1 MPVKNINKKVDVNSR
16 WLQKRGENF
25 RREQEAGKDIE
36 YAKRQKIAERIKS
49 AGIKLKNVYKAKLGE
64 DMRAFE
70 YKIVKIDRIS
80 GEVSLKN
87 ERATVRKVHVLDPL
101 FGKM

>member
-49 AGIKLKNVYKAKLGE
+49 ASIKLKNTYKAKLG
-64 DMRAFE
+64 DDLRVFE

-87 ERATVRKVHVLDPL
+87 ERATVRKVHVLDKL
-101 FGKM
+101 FG